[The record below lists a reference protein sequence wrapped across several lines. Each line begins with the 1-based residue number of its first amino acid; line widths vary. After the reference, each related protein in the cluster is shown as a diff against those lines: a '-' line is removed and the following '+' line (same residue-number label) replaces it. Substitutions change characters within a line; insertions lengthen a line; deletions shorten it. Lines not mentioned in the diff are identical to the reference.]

1 MEKQKICE
9 KERKKLEELRCK
21 QEEDSIAEYNAMVE
35 FKLNDDG
42 ESYTLIKCALDENW
56 IRIGDTHNG
65 LPVTSIGDRA
75 FLQRCFLMN
84 VTIPNSVTSIGSH
97 AFANCMGLRS
107 IAIPSSVTS
116 IGRYAFLCCEGLK
129 TIAIPSSVMSIS
141 GDAFTWCVS
150 LTDISVDENNA
161 RYKSI
166 DGNIYT
172 KDGKNL
178 IYYAA
183 GKTDRTFVVPNGV
196 TSIGNGAFN
205 ACRNLTSIFIPSSV
219 TSIDD
224 YAFSCCENLTSIVI
238 PSSVT
243 SIGRSAFIGCKNL
256 TSIVIPSS
264 VTSIGDN
271 VFEDSKNLEYIY
283 CFDNFRKIEGIRKA
297 GIKRRAVLY
306 YRETKPK
313 IKLFRR
319 YWHIDD
325 GCAME
330 WW

>member
-129 TIAIPSSVMSIS
+129 TIAIPS
-141 GDAFTWCVS
+141 
-150 LTDISVDENNA
+150 
-161 RYKSI
+161 
-166 DGNIYT
+166 
-172 KDGKNL
+172 
-178 IYYAA
+178 
-183 GKTDRTFVVPNGV
+183 
-196 TSIGNGAFN
+196 
-205 ACRNLTSIFIPSSV
+205 
-219 TSIDD
+219 
-224 YAFSCCENLTSIVI
+224 
-238 PSSVT
+238 
-243 SIGRSAFIGCKNL
+243 
-256 TSIVIPSS
+256 
-264 VTSIGDN
+264 
-271 VFEDSKNLEYIY
+271 
-283 CFDNFRKIEGIRKA
+283 
-297 GIKRRAVLY
+297 AV
-306 YRETKPK
+306 
-313 IKLFRR
+313 
-319 YWHIDD
+319 
-325 GCAME
+325 
-330 WW
+330 